1 MVFCF
6 QHHSF
11 WLENFCL
18 CLSFYRSPSIA
29 FLRSIG
35 VPCSLYI
42 DDRHNGELQSKTS
55 YPSASTLATP
65 SDETRLEAS
74 KAVVFLAAYT
84 LTSLGYT
91 LGLKKCVFT
100 PQKRIKYLGFI
111 SVSDLEAFYLPPDKQ
126 TSFLALVNSI
136 LCGSCVST
144 VTLQRLAGKCI
155 SFRLAVQDSRL
166 YTNEMNLRY

>member
-1 MVFCF
+1 M
-6 QHHSF
+6 
-11 WLENFCL
+11 
-18 CLSFYRSPSIA
+18 
-29 FLRSIG
+29 
-35 VPCSLYI
+35 YI

-74 KAVVFLAAYT
+74 KAAVFPCCIYPHFSWVHPWT
-84 LTSLGYT
+84 
-91 LGLKKCVFT
+91 KKVCFH
-100 PQKRIKYLGFI
+100 PAKKKKKKKKNLGFI

>member
-1 MVFCF
+1 M
-6 QHHSF
+6 
-11 WLENFCL
+11 
-18 CLSFYRSPSIA
+18 
-29 FLRSIG
+29 
-35 VPCSLYI
+35 YI

-74 KAVVFLAAYT
+74 KAAVFLAAYT

-126 TSFLALVNSI
+126 TSFLALVLYQN
-136 LCGSCVST
+136 C
-144 VTLQRLAGKCI
+144 
-155 SFRLAVQDSRL
+155 DSLKDFIPAFPR
-166 YTNEMNLRY
+166 